1 MESYFFLAPFLSF
14 LFAGLIKFII
24 NSLKIRK
31 LAFKK
36 IGLGN
41 FPSTHNAI
49 SSSAFFTVLFQEGL
63 NSPFLS
69 IAFALML
76 IVAIDSLDLRNK
88 IEKHAKAINELE
100 KPNGFSFDLRTKIG
114 HKPIEVFGGFL
125 VGITT
130 SYLFFLLVNGA

>member
-1 MESYFFLAPFLSF
+1 M
-14 LFAGLIKFII
+14 
-24 NSLKIRK
+24 
-31 LAFKK
+31 
-36 IGLGN
+36 
-41 FPSTHNAI
+41 
-49 SSSAFFTVLFQEGL
+49 FQEGL

-100 KPNGFSFDLRTKIG
+100 KPNGFSFNLRTKIG

-130 SYLFFLLVNGA
+130 SYLIFLLVNGA

>member
-1 MESYFFLAPFLSF
+1 MTAKIVENKIIE
-14 LFAGLIKFII
+14 IKFII

-100 KPNGFSFDLRTKIG
+100 KPNGFSFNLRTKIG